1 MIRPFKSDLVLDE
14 RINETTLRAYHVG
27 FDQNRFRL
35 LPLVDLLASVI
46 PEFALGL
53 QEGGSVLL
61 TAMVEKVREAA
72 QTVYRTDKYER
83 RGEFG
88 ELILHLL
95 LRDFHNTIP
104 LVSGIYFKDSAN
116 QQVKGFDGV
125 HGSVEGGTRKLW
137 LGESKIYS
145 SGAAGISEL
154 CSDLGKHFAG
164 DYLRQQFVLL
174 KRKLPQSLKDVE
186 EWRALMDSHRTLD
199 AIFDSLV
206 VPMVCTFG
214 SRCCSEYCAETRD
227 YLEAFEQECRDLHSQ
242 FSTCNVST
250 NVEVILLLL
259 PVPDKGQLVD
269 CLDSRL
275 KAMQQI

>member
-125 HGSVEGGTRKLW
+125 HGL
-137 LGESKIYS
+137 
-145 SGAAGISEL
+145 
-154 CSDLGKHFAG
+154 
-164 DYLRQQFVLL
+164 
-174 KRKLPQSLKDVE
+174 SLI
-186 EWRALMDSHRTLD
+186 H
-199 AIFDSLV
+199 I
-206 VPMVCTFG
+206 
-214 SRCCSEYCAETRD
+214 
-227 YLEAFEQECRDLHSQ
+227 
-242 FSTCNVST
+242 
-250 NVEVILLLL
+250 
-259 PVPDKGQLVD
+259 
-269 CLDSRL
+269 
-275 KAMQQI
+275 